1 MNGDVENHDRFIAFF
16 VLNGDLNRV
25 DAVVNPRVIQHAG
38 GGEDA
43 FVIPCSRAIIK
54 GHIEFTRN
62 IPAVL
67 VIASTGVDEN
77 GFLGHAD
84 GNWRYGCRQA
94 SHEEFNASDVVLEIG
109 IGGVQAPSIRFPLDL
124 EGTDAGAVG
133 HGPHLE
139 HFVRLIRLQR
149 RQFLSDGDAVGRGQ
163 TCVGHR

>member
-1 MNGDVENHDRFIAFF
+1 MDGDIQNHDRFIAFF
-16 VLNGDLNRV
+16 VLNGDFNRV

-38 GGEDA
+38 RGEDA

-67 VIASTGVDEN
+67 VITSTGIDEN

-84 GNWRYGCRQA
+84 GNRRYGCGQS

-109 IGGVQAPSIRFPLDL
+109 ITGVQAPGIRFPLNL
-124 EGTDAGAVG
+124 EGTNVGAVG

-139 HFVRLIRLQR
+139 HLVSLIRLQR
-149 RQFLSDGDAVGRGQ
+149 RQFLSDGDAVGCGQ
-163 TCVGHR
+163 ACVGCR